1 MRRIALLA
9 GIAALALLGVA
20 QGDVVSGGNV
30 RVSFRGWINPE
41 ILPRTEAAPIA
52 LHIAGT
58 VSPIGDRRPAA
69 LESVTVEI
77 NRHGVINTRGLPICP
92 WRRLRSTTSV
102 QALAICRDA
111 LVGSGRFTS
120 HIDIPEQAPFPAA
133 GRTLAFNTVLGGR
146 PSLVAHVFGKS
157 PVPTSQVLPMAFR
170 RSAGGQFGARLE
182 VAMPKIGPDWGYV
195 TGFSLT
201 LERRYRHRGRA
212 LSLLS
217 ASCPAPRGIRRA
229 SFKAARGTY
238 HLAGGRTLTRVLSGT
253 CEVGEP
259 GGGRG

>member
-20 QGDVVSGGNV
+20 QGEVVSGGNV

-41 ILPRTEAAPIA
+41 TLSRTEATPIA

-77 NRHGVINTRGLPICP
+77 NRHGVVTTRGLPICP
-92 WRRLRSTTSV
+92 WRQLRSTTSA
-102 QALAICRDA
+102 QALGACRDA
-111 LVGSGRFTS
+111 LVGTGSFAS
-120 HIDIPEQAPFPAA
+120 HVDIPEQAPFPAV
-133 GRTLAFNTVLGGR
+133 GRMLAFNTVSDGR
-146 PSLVAHVFGKS
+146 PSLAAHVFGRD
-157 PVPTSQVLPMAFR
+157 PVPTSQVLPMTFR
-170 RSAGGQFGARLE
+170 RSAGGPFGSSLE
-182 VAMPKIGPDWGYV
+182 VEMPKIGPDWGYV

-201 LERRYRHRGRA
+201 LERHYRHRGRV

-217 ASCPAPRGIRRA
+217 ASCPAPGGIRRA
-229 SFKAARGTY
+229 PFKAARGTY
-238 HLAGGRTLTRVLSGT
+238 HLAGGATLTRVLSGT

-259 GGGRG
+259 SGGRG